1 MHILLWTQ
9 KKYPILCR
17 RPTGAKQARARET
30 FMGEANPSAITPSII
45 GMRGIVKTFGGT
57 RAVDHVDFDIR
68 EGEVHAL
75 LGGNGAGKST
85 LIKVL
90 AGVHRPDAG
99 RILLA
104 DRTVDPQ
111 AETLPVAFIHQD
123 LALVEWM
130 SVAEN
135 IALAA
140 GYPRRGGVIGW
151 NAVTEQARSA
161 LDIIGCALDPH
172 GRIADLSRTDR
183 SIVAIA
189 RALATDARAIVLDEP
204 TASLPEA
211 EVAKLFGVLGRLRQR
226 GRGMVYVSH
235 RLDEIF
241 RIADRVTVMR
251 DGKAVA
257 TRAIA
262 ETSPAELVE
271 LIVGRRP
278 RAIAARA
285 PVKPCAPLLEIIGL
299 ATDTAGPVDLSIRPG
314 EIVGL
319 AGLRGAGQ
327 EAIGRALSGVLPAI
341 SGEVRLDTKRLR
353 LDTPADGVRAG
364 VAFVSSRRQEE
375 SLALNLAV
383 RENLFINPVVEGRNT
398 LDALAPAR
406 ESEQALS
413 RLRHVDARP
422 LVSEPAIHTFSGGN
436 QQKVVMARWLGGAM
450 RVLVLEEPTM
460 GVDVGAKADIYAL
473 LDRHAASG
481 GCVVVVSTDLEEVAA
496 ICHRVMIFG
505 GGRITAEL
513 AEGTLTLAG
522 LIAHVGGSGASA
534 AA

>member
-1 MHILLWTQ
+1 MI
-9 KKYPILCR
+9 
-17 RPTGAKQARARET
+17 GAR
-30 FMGEANPSAITPSII
+30 PSII
-45 GMRGIVKTFGGT
+45 SMRGIVKTFGGT
-57 RAVDHVDFDIR
+57 CAVDAVDFDIR

-90 AGVHRPDAG
+90 AGVHRSDAG
-99 RILLA
+99 RIFLG
-104 DRTVDPQ
+104 DRAVDPQ
-111 AETLPVAFIHQD
+111 TEKLPVAFIHQD

-140 GYPRRGGVIGW
+140 GYPRRRGLIQW
-151 NAVTEQARSA
+151 KALTEQAAQA
-161 LDIIGCALDPH
+161 LGIVGCALDPF
-172 GRIADLSRTDR
+172 GRVADLSRTDR

-189 RALATDARAIVLDEP
+189 RALATDAKAIVLDEP

-211 EVAKLFGVLGRLRQR
+211 EVAKLFEVLRRLRAR
-226 GRGMVYVSH
+226 GSGMVYVSH

-262 ETSPAELVE
+262 DTSPADLVE

-285 PVKPCAPLLEIIGL
+285 PVAPGAPLLEVGGL
-299 ATDTAGPVDLSIRPG
+299 IADAAGPVDLAIRPG

-327 EAIGRALSGVLPAI
+327 EEIGRALTGVLPAS
-341 SGEVRLDTKRLR
+341 SGEVRLDDRR
-353 LDTPADGVRAG
+353 VCLDSPADAVKAG
-364 VAFVSSRRQEE
+364 IAFVSSRRQEE

-383 RENLFINPVVEGRNT
+383 RENLFINPVVEGRGST
-398 LDALAPAR
+398 DAMTAAR
-406 ESEQALS
+406 ESQLALA

-422 LVSEPAIHTFSGGN
+422 LLTEPAIHTFSGGN

-473 LDRHAASG
+473 LDRHAAAG

-505 GGRITAEL
+505 QGRITAEL
-513 AEGTLTLAG
+513 AEESLTLG
-522 LIAHVGGSGASA
+522 SLIAHVGGSGVEA
-534 AA
+534 AVA

>member
-1 MHILLWTQ
+1 MAQ
-9 KKYPILCR
+9 AAPPIV
-17 RPTGAKQARARET
+17 
-30 FMGEANPSAITPSII
+30 S
-45 GMRGIVKTFGGT
+45 MRGIVKSFGGT
-57 RAVDHVDFDIR
+57 RAVDAVDFDIR
-68 EGEVHAL
+68 PGEVHAL

-90 AGVHRPDAG
+90 AGVHRADAG
-99 RILLA
+99 EIRLG
-104 DRTVDPQ
+104 DRVVDPQ
-111 AETLPVAFIHQD
+111 AERLPVAFIHQD
-123 LALVEWM
+123 LALVDWM
-130 SVAEN
+130 TVAEN

-140 GYPRRGGVIGW
+140 GFPRRRGLIGW
-151 NAVTEQARSA
+151 NEVTIQARNA
-161 LDIIGCALDPH
+161 LDILGCALDPAA
-172 GRIADLSRTDR
+172 RVADLSRTDR

-189 RALATDARAIVLDEP
+189 RALSTRARVIVLDEP

-211 EVAKLFGVLGRLRQR
+211 EVSRLFEMLGRLRAQ
-226 GRGMVYVSH
+226 GGGMVYVSH

-251 DGKAVA
+251 DGRAVA

-262 ETSPAELVE
+262 DTSPGELVE
-271 LIVGRRP
+271 LIVGHHP
-278 RAIAARA
+278 RALAARA
-285 PVKPCAPLLEIIGL
+285 PVPLSAPLLELVGL
-299 ATDTAGPVDLSIRPG
+299 SADGAGPVDLHIRPG

-327 EAIGRALSGVLPAI
+327 EEVGRALAGVIRSNSGQ
-341 SGEVRLDTKRLR
+341 VRLGGAVVDLSS
-353 LDTPADGVRAG
+353 PAECVSVGI
-364 VAFVSSRRQEE
+364 AFVSSRRQEE
-375 SLALNLAV
+375 SLALSLAI
-383 RENLFINPVVEGRNT
+383 RENLFINPSIEGRGNLAPMT
-398 LDALAPAR
+398 GATETALALA
-406 ESEQALS
+406 
-413 RLRHVDARP
+413 RLRNVGARP

-505 GGRITAEL
+505 QGRITAEL
-513 AEGTLTLAG
+513 AGPLLTIPG
-522 LIAHVGGSGASA
+522 LIAHVGGSAHV
-534 AA
+534 

>member
-1 MHILLWTQ
+1 MVAVPEERQQPRAQEASMIE
-9 KKYPILCR
+9 
-17 RPTGAKQARARET
+17 AQA
-30 FMGEANPSAITPSII
+30 SIVS
-45 GMRGIVKTFGGT
+45 MRGIVKIFGGT
-57 RAVDHVDFDIR
+57 CAVDAVDFDIR

-99 RILLA
+99 RILLGGRA
-104 DRTVDPQ
+104 VDPQ
-111 AETLPVAFIHQD
+111 TEALPIAFIHQD

-140 GYPRRGGVIGW
+140 GFPRRRGLIHW
-151 NAVTEQARSA
+151 NAVTEQAAEA
-161 LDIIGCALDPH
+161 LDIIGCALDPL
-172 GRIADLSRTDR
+172 GRVADLSRTDR

-211 EVAKLFGVLGRLRQR
+211 EVAKLFDVLGRLRAR
-226 GRGMVYVSH
+226 GSGMVYVSH

-251 DGKAVA
+251 DGRAVA

-262 ETSPAELVE
+262 DTSPAELVE

-285 PVKPCAPLLEIIGL
+285 PVASGAPLLEVSGL
-299 ATDTAGPVDLSIRPG
+299 VADAAGPVYMSIRPG

-327 EAIGRALSGVLPAI
+327 EEIGRALSGVLSAS
-341 SGEVRLDTKRLR
+341 SGEVKLDSRR
-353 LDTPADGVRAG
+353 VCLDTPADCVGAG
-364 VAFVSSRRQEE
+364 IAFVSSRRQEE
-375 SLALNLAV
+375 SLALSLAV
-383 RENLFINPVVEGRNT
+383 RENLFINPAVEGRNSC
-398 LDALAPAR
+398 DAMTPAR
-406 ESEQALS
+406 ESHLALA

-422 LVSEPAIHTFSGGN
+422 LLSEPAIHTFSGGN

-473 LDRHAASG
+473 LDRHAAAG

-505 GGRITAEL
+505 QGRITAEL
-513 AEGTLTLAG
+513 AEDRLTIAG
-522 LIAHVGGSGASA
+522 LIAHVGGSGATHHA
-534 AA
+534 

>member
-1 MHILLWTQ
+1 MV
-9 KKYPILCR
+9 
-17 RPTGAKQARARET
+17 QAQ
-30 FMGEANPSAITPSII
+30 PCII

-57 RAVDHVDFDIR
+57 CAVDAVDFDIR

-104 DRTVDPQ
+104 DRAVDPQ
-111 AETLPVAFIHQD
+111 TETLPVAFIHQD

-140 GYPRRGGVIGW
+140 GFPRRYGLIDW
-151 NAVTEQARSA
+151 NAVTQQASAA
-161 LDIIGCALDPH
+161 LDIIGCAFDPH

-211 EVAKLFGVLGRLRQR
+211 EVAKLFDVLGRLRQR

-257 TRAIA
+257 TRAIVD
-262 ETSPAELVE
+262 TSPAELVE

-285 PVKPCAPLLEIIGL
+285 PVALCAPLLEVSGL
-299 ATDTAGPVDLSIRPG
+299 IADAAGPVDLSIRPG

-327 EAIGRALSGVLPAI
+327 EEIGRALTGVLSA
-341 SGEVRLDTKRLR
+341 SAGEVRLDSARVC
-353 LDTPADGVRAG
+353 LDTPADCVRSG
-364 VAFVSSRRQEE
+364 IAFVSSRRQEE
-375 SLALNLAV
+375 SLALTLAV
-383 RENLFINPVVEGRNT
+383 RENLFINPIVEGRGAW
-398 LDALAPAR
+398 DAMAPAQ
-406 ESEQALS
+406 ESDLALS

-422 LVSEPAIHTFSGGN
+422 LVTEPAIHTFSGGN

-473 LDRHAASG
+473 LDRHAAAG

-505 GGRITAEL
+505 QGRITAEL
-513 AEGTLTLAG
+513 AEESLTIAG
-522 LIAHVGGSGASA
+522 LIAHVGGSGATHHA
-534 AA
+534 

>member
-1 MHILLWTQ
+1 MV
-9 KKYPILCR
+9 
-17 RPTGAKQARARET
+17 
-30 FMGEANPSAITPSII
+30 EALPSII
-45 GMRGIVKTFGGT
+45 SMRGIVKSFGGT
-57 RAVDHVDFDIR
+57 IAVDAVDFDIR

-85 LIKVL
+85 LIKIL

-99 RILLA
+99 RILLG
-104 DRTVDPQ
+104 DREVDPQ
-111 AETLPVAFIHQD
+111 ANKLPVAFIHQD
-123 LALVEWM
+123 LALVDWM

-140 GYPRRGGVIGW
+140 GFPRRRGLIGW
-151 NAVTEQARSA
+151 NAVADQARAA
-161 LDIIGCALDPH
+161 LDIIGCALDPQ
-172 GRIADLSRTDR
+172 GRVADLSRTDR

-189 RALATDARAIVLDEP
+189 RALATDARVIVLDEP

-211 EVAKLFGVLGRLRQR
+211 EVARLFDVLGRLRAR
-226 GRGMVYVSH
+226 GGGMVYVSH

-251 DGKAVA
+251 DGVAVA

-262 ETSPAELVE
+262 DTSPGELVE

-285 PVKPCAPLLEIIGL
+285 QVPASAALLEVHGL
-299 ATDTAGPVDLSIRPG
+299 VAEGAGPVDLAIRPG
-314 EIVGL
+314 EIIGL

-327 EAIGRALSGVLPAI
+327 EEIGRALAGVLPPS
-341 SGEVRLDTKRLR
+341 SGHVILANRRVV
-353 LDTPADGVRAG
+353 LDTPADCVRAG
-364 VAFVSSRRQEE
+364 IAFVSSRRQEE
-375 SLALNLAV
+375 SLALNLAI
-383 RENLFINPVVEGRNT
+383 RENLFINPIIEGRST
-398 LDALAPAR
+398 FHAMTPKR
-406 ESEQALS
+406 EADHAMS
-413 RLRHVDARP
+413 RLRDVGARP
-422 LVSEPAIHTFSGGN
+422 LVSEPAIHTLSGGN
-436 QQKVVMARWLGGAM
+436 QQKVVMARWLGGTM

-473 LDRHAASG
+473 LDRHAADG

-505 GGRITAEL
+505 NGRIATEL
-513 AEGTLTLAG
+513 AGERLTIPS
-522 LIAHVGGSGASA
+522 LIAHVGGSGATHHA
-534 AA
+534 